1 MRPTIYLGADHA
13 GFDKKTIIKEHLL
26 VKDFIVEDL
35 GAHSLNPHDDYTE
48 FAKAVAGAVR
58 EHEGSLG
65 ILVCGSAEGVCITA
79 NKFDGIRAGIGFSA
93 ESAGLLREHDHGNIL
108 CLPGRVKIEDDLL
121 LIVDTFI
128 KATPSTEARHVRR
141 VGEIR
146 DLEQTN

>member
-13 GFDKKTIIKEHLL
+13 GFDKKNIIKEHLL
-26 VKDFIVEDL
+26 VKDFTVEDL
-35 GAHSLNPHDDYTE
+35 GAHALNPHDDYTG
-48 FAKAVAGAVR
+48 FAKAVAEAVR
-58 EHEGSLG
+58 ENKGSLG

-108 CLPGRVKIEDDLL
+108 CLPGRLPTQDDLL

-128 KATPSTEARHVRR
+128 KASPSTEARHIRR
-141 VGEIR
+141 VGEIEA
-146 DLEQTN
+146 LEQTN